1 MLLVLLSVLCQQ
13 LGASIAGLLFGQVG
27 ACGMVALRLV
37 FSALLLLAFARPG
50 RRALASL
57 TAQGWAAVVG
67 LGLTMAGMNLLIY
80 EAFDRIP
87 QGVAVTFEVL
97 GPLALSV
104 LARRRWD
111 AWACAGVALAGIVL
125 LGRDGFSAG
134 AGAGLDPVGVACAVG
149 AAAFWAGCILM
160 SRAAGGH
167 LPGVQGL
174 ALAMVAGSFLAL
186 PIGATTAGPAL
197 LDPVVLGVGLVVAVL
212 SSSLPYGIEMHVLR
226 RMPTALFS
234 LLTCLSPVAAAL
246 TAWAV
251 RGQVLD
257 VPDVAGMLLVVA
269 ACAAAVWLGRAP
281 ERRMRR
287 ATDRGDRAAR
297 A

>member
-27 ACGMVALRLV
+27 ASGMVALRLV

-104 LARRRWD
+104 LARRRW
-111 AWACAGVALAGIVL
+111 
-125 LGRDGFSAG
+125 S
-134 AGAGLDPVGVACAVG
+134 P
-149 AAAFWAGCILM
+149 
-160 SRAAGGH
+160 S
-167 LPGVQGL
+167 
-174 ALAMVAGSFLAL
+174 
-186 PIGATTAGPAL
+186 
-197 LDPVVLGVGLVVAVL
+197 
-212 SSSLPYGIEMHVLR
+212 
-226 RMPTALFS
+226 PTACCASRSRLKPA
-234 LLTCLSPVAAAL
+234 SPGSA
-246 TAWAV
+246 
-251 RGQVLD
+251 RG
-257 VPDVAGMLLVVA
+257 P
-269 ACAAAVWLGRAP
+269 CCRS
-281 ERRMRR
+281 
-287 ATDRGDRAAR
+287 
-297 A
+297 